1 MSVWQADAAG
11 KVAAGIFTGAY
22 EATRF
27 KAKPKLSNL
36 ESIQILTP
44 GNATSADSAIRAAKG
59 FASGTGLA
67 RWST

>member
-1 MSVWQADAAG
+1 MLHSQADAAG
-11 KVAAGIFTGAY
+11 KVAAGILTGAY

-27 KAKPKLSNL
+27 KAKPKLSLL

-44 GNATSADSAIRAAKG
+44 GDKAAAEKSIRAANG

-67 RWST
+67 R